1 MKENKKLME
10 EYEEVKSQI
19 VNRLSREMNELE
31 NEDLSLEDLGRRFKK
46 VQKRKKNAKTLEN
59 QEI

>member
-46 VQKRKKNAKTLEN
+46 VQKKKKNAKKLEN